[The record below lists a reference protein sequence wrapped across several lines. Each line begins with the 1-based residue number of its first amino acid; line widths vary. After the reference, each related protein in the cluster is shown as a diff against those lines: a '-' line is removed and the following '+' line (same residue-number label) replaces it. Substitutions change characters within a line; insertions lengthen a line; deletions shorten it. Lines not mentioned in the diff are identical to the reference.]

1 MTPDLKAETMT
12 KTSLEEQEHLWE
24 DTNRGELTT
33 VSRWQMQGSAQGQSR
48 SQRFPCTERSI
59 LHLLPW
65 GLVGHRKSSQ
75 QGWTRSSRIRGA
87 KSRED
92 FRKMVQRVREL
103 ILEVPWK

>member
-1 MTPDLKAETMT
+1 MT

-24 DTNRGELTT
+24 DTKRGELTT
-33 VSRWQMQGSAQGQSR
+33 VTRWQMQGSAQGQSR
-48 SQRFPCTERSI
+48 RQRFPCTGRSI

-65 GLVGHRKSSQ
+65 WDTAVLSHKSSQ
-75 QGWTRSSRIRGA
+75 QGWARSGRIREA
-87 KSRED
+87 KSHED